1 MKLHHYVPFSFNKI
15 KYFSHPLARKLSQFF
30 PKNYLCSHVQTE
42 SAKIQ
47 DCNVF
52 KLTVFSLSTGGK
64 FSHDGRKTY
73 LSEIIT
79 SDITNYNIIKN

>member
-1 MKLHHYVPFSFNKI
+1 MKQHHYVLFSFNKI
-15 KYFSHPLARKLSQFF
+15 KYFSHLLARKLSQFF
-30 PKNYLCSHVQTE
+30 PKNYLCPHVQTE

-52 KLTVFSLSTGGK
+52 KLTVFSPIGEK

-73 LSEIIT
+73 LSKIIT